1 MPWKVFIPL
10 NISKTA
16 RSISFIETK
25 RSSQTL
31 CVFGNH
37 SWHRIVPSVIICST
51 LLLVTRSFARAHARL
66 ATPWQTFEPFKGG
79 SSGIIILSYMYIYV
93 FIYLYRHMLAT
104 EWDEAHQRVVK
115 CLIIRNMLPMSSYF
129 LDHPGIRGIESL
141 SWTSWTFWPGH
152 QGYFQASNAF
162 SESWIEVASRNHH
175 IGRHP
180 KKDKALNPS
189 EVL

>member
-1 MPWKVFIPL
+1 MESVYTFKYFK
-10 NISKTA
+10 NSKKHQFHWDQKIK
-16 RSISFIETK
+16 SN
-25 RSSQTL
+25 TL
-31 CVFGNH
+31 CLRQ
-37 SWHRIVPSVIICST
+37 SLLTSHRSLSDNLQHVATGHQEFRKGSREIGHPLANIRT
-51 LLLVTRSFARAHARL
+51 LQR
-66 ATPWQTFEPFKGG
+66 
-79 SSGIIILSYMYIYV
+79 GIIRDHHPIIYVYV

-104 EWDEAHQRVVK
+104 ERDEAHQRVVK

-152 QGYFQASNAF
+152 QGYFQGSNAF

-180 KKDKALNPS
+180 KNDKALNLS

>member
-16 RSISFIETK
+16 RSIRFIETK

-66 ATPWQTFEPFKGG
+66 ATPLANIRTLQR
-79 SSGIIILSYMYIYV
+79 GIIRDHHPIIYVYV

-152 QGYFQASNAF
+152 QGYFQGSNAF

-175 IGRHP
+175 IGGHP
-180 KKDKALNPS
+180 KNDKALNLS